1 VVIYAMVPG
10 FYAEVER
17 ALDPRLR
24 ARPVIVGGDPRK
36 HGSVQ
41 SASEDALAAGVTLE
55 MPMREALARCP
66 HARVLRTNM
75 KAYRELAG
83 RLRACF
89 RQETEKV
96 EPAGLDAAYLEPSGG
111 DETPDA
117 VARRLRERVA
127 AALALPLRVGVAPV
141 RFVAKLAAEE
151 AGGEGVLSVRPDELR
166 RFLDP
171 LAVGKLPGVGPRT
184 QESLAELGASTV
196 ADVLKLG
203 REKLEERL
211 GNHGRAIFAFAQ
223 GIDGA
228 SVRPAPHPRTVSHE
242 ITLAAP
248 EVDRAALELRLAE
261 LASNVE
267 ATLARERLAA
277 KRLVL
282 KVRYA
287 DHEET
292 TRSRTEKHSLAR
304 APELLALAADLL
316 ARTQAG
322 SRPIRGLGLAVSTL
336 VQKRRDDRQLDL
348 FTPQR

>member
-1 VVIYAMVPG
+1 MVRG

-17 ALDPRLR
+17 AADPRLR
-24 ARPVIVGGDPRK
+24 NRPVIVGGDPRK
-36 HGSVQ
+36 HGLVQ
-41 SASEDALAAGVTLE
+41 SASEDALAAGVLVD
-55 MPMREALARCP
+55 MPMLEALEHCP
-66 HARVLRTNM
+66 HARVRKTNM
-75 KAYRELAG
+75 KAYREVAG

-96 EPAGLDAAYLEPSGG
+96 EPAGLDAAYLDASGSEAALDG
-111 DETPDA
+111 I
-117 VARRLRERVA
+117 ARRLRERVA
-127 AALALPLRVGVAPV
+127 STLALPLRVGIAPV

-151 AGGEGVLSVRPDELR
+151 SDRAGVLCVRPGELR

-171 LAVGKLPGVGPRT
+171 LPAGKLPGVGPRT
-184 QESLAELGASTV
+184 QETLAALGAASV
-196 ADVLKLG
+196 ADVLRLG
-203 REKLEERL
+203 RERLEEQL
-211 GNHGRAIFAFAQ
+211 GNHGRAIFALAQ
-223 GIDGA
+223 GIDG
-228 SVRPAPHPRTVSHE
+228 SGVRAAPHPRTVSHE
-242 ITLAAP
+242 VTLAAP
-248 EVDRAALELRLAE
+248 EVDRSALEARLAE
-261 LASNVE
+261 LAGHVE

-322 SRPIRGLGLAVSTL
+322 TRPIRGLGLAVSTL

-348 FTPQR
+348 FTPRR

>member
-1 VVIYAMVPG
+1 MVPG

-17 ALDPRLR
+17 AADPRLR

-36 HGSVQ
+36 HGTVQ
-41 SASEDALAAGVTLE
+41 SASADALAAGVTLE
-55 MPMREALARCP
+55 MPMREALERCP
-66 HARVLRTNM
+66 HARVLKTNM
-75 KAYRELAG
+75 KTYREVAG

-89 RQETEKV
+89 RQETEKM
-96 EPAGLDAAYLEPSGG
+96 EPAGPDAAYLEAPG
-111 DETPDA
+111 EAAPEEF
-117 VARRLRERVA
+117 ARRLRERVES
-127 AALALPLRVGVAPV
+127 ALALPLRVGVAPV

-151 AGGEGVLSVRPDELR
+151 AGPDGVLCVRPGDLR

-171 LAVGKLPGVGPRT
+171 LPAAKLPGVGPRT
-184 QESLAELGASTV
+184 REALAELGATTV

-203 REKLEERL
+203 RERLEEAL
-211 GNHGRAIFAFAQ
+211 GNHGRGIFAYAQ
-223 GIDGA
+223 GSDSA
-228 SVRPAPHPRTVSHE
+228 SVRAAPHPRTASHE
-242 ITLAAP
+242 VTLPIP
-248 EVDRAALELRLAE
+248 EVDRSALEARLKE
-261 LASNVE
+261 LAGHVE

-322 SRPIRGLGLAVSTL
+322 TRPIRGLGLAVSTL

-348 FTPQR
+348 FGPRR